1 MRSPEYVLSEQPFVV
16 RRTVRW
22 SDCDPAGVA
31 FTGRLAD
38 YLLSAASLYSE
49 HLAGGAPSLGEAHGV
64 DTPCRGL
71 EMAFSGTLWP
81 RDELDIL
88 CEVGAVRRRSYDLH
102 FTATR
107 PDGSPVFE
115 GRFSPICV
123 RRDARV
129 GTDIPDSL
137 RAVLLAHAN
146 PRHTQDSASH
156 DL

>member
-1 MRSPEYVLSEQPFVV
+1 MRSPEYVLSEQPFIV

-31 FTGRLAD
+31 FTGKLAE
-38 YLLSAASLYSE
+38 YMLSAAALYSE
-49 HLAGGAPSLGEAHGV
+49 YLADGAPSLGEAHGV

-71 EMAFSGTLWP
+71 EIAFSGTLWP
-81 RDELDIL
+81 RDVLDIL
-88 CEVGAVRRRSYDLH
+88 CEVGEVRQRSYDLH

-107 PDGSPVFE
+107 PDGTAVFE

-129 GTDIPDSL
+129 GTDIPASL
-137 RAVLLAHAN
+137 RAVLLAQASF
-146 PRHTQDSASH
+146 RHLRRPS
-156 DL
+156 